1 MLKSGRS
8 QENYSFRLGEKN
20 PNWGQAKSQL
30 EGTNKIIKPLRGS
43 GGECYKQHERETR
56 PKGSIPI
63 DDGLSFLQ
71 LSLKL
76 PKD

>member
-1 MLKSGRS
+1 MDTNAQSGRS

-43 GGECYKQHERETR
+43 GGEC
-56 PKGSIPI
+56 
-63 DDGLSFLQ
+63 L
-71 LSLKL
+71 
-76 PKD
+76 